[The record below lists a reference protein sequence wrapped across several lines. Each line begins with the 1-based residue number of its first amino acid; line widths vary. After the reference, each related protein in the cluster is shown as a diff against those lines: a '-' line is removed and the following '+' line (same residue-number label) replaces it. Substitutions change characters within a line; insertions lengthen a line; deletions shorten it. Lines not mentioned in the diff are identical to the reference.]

1 MTSLQQQVR
10 RTIRRHALCPPGSRV
25 LVGLSGGSDSVAL
38 TLLLQELSEHGDFTV
53 VALAH
58 VNHQLRPDAGRDE
71 RFCREFAARISLPI
85 HVETVDV
92 RSYAAS
98 QRLSLED
105 AARRLRY
112 ESLRRCAVEIHADRV
127 AVGHT
132 RDDQA
137 ETFLLKLIRGAGM
150 TGLGGIYPHRGDV
163 IRPLLEVSR
172 ADLRKYLGEAG
183 QTWVEDDTNANL
195 RNPRNRIR
203 HRVLPELNEAA
214 GADTTYAIA
223 RAAGLARDDSQWLD
237 QLADARFR
245 ALAREAPYGLD
256 IDVVALHAEPLPVQ
270 RRTLL
275 EGLRIVADGREIG
288 LEHVEAALG
297 VAAGLTG
304 GVDVPGCRV
313 ELRRGKLVLQR
324 RNET

>member
-1 MTSLQQQVR
+1 MTSLLQQVR

-38 TLLLQELSEHGDFTV
+38 TLLLRELSEHGGFSL

-58 VNHQLRPDAGRDE
+58 INHQLRPDADRDE
-71 RFCREFAARISLPI
+71 RFCREFAAGISVPI
-85 HVETVDV
+85 HVEAVDV

-98 QRLSLED
+98 QRLSIED

-112 ESLRRCAVEIHADRV
+112 ESLRRCAVEIRADRV

-150 TGLGGIYPHRGDV
+150 TGLGGIYPQRGDV

-172 ADLRKYLGEAG
+172 EELREYLKRAG
-183 QTWVEDDTNANL
+183 QGWVEDDTNTDL

-203 HRVLPELNEAA
+203 HRVLPELNQAA
-214 GADTTYAIA
+214 GTDTTYAIA

-237 QLADARFR
+237 ELSDRRFT
-245 ALAREAPYGLD
+245 ALAREAPHGLD
-256 IDVVALHAEPLPVQ
+256 IDAAALDEESPPVQ
-270 RRTLL
+270 RRILL
-275 EGLRIVADGREIG
+275 RGLRMVGDGREIG
-288 LEHVEAALG
+288 LEHVESALG
-297 VAAGLTG
+297 VAAGLSG
-304 GVDVPGCRV
+304 GADVPGGRV
-313 ELRRGKLVLQR
+313 ELRRGKLVLLR
-324 RNET
+324 RE